1 MMINTYGYFPVL
13 ITILNLGVIVS
24 QNCGN
29 QQCTERQFCGNT
41 STFQPVCVGCNAAC
55 YNCTGSGPE
64 RCITCASNYYMFN
77 KICRIC
83 DDSCDGC
90 TGAGP
95 EKCKKCKIA
104 YYNEEGT
111 CRSCPDDTFGQ
122 NCENTCH
129 CLNGPD
135 DCDRETG
142 KCGSW
147 QCEWGWKGPPECQT
161 ACEPNFFGIN
171 CNKECNCP
179 VNDTCSSINGRCASG
194 NCHPEYGGPAC
205 QIHLP
210 KLVEQPKIT
219 NNKCGNLTLS
229 WIGWVED
236 VDIGKGPIAQ
246 YLVWQE
252 KLNSSSSWTLI
263 RNISHTD
270 ATSQYAFNLTNLDP
284 EGEYRFRIDVRA
296 QDGDKLMEEIS
307 KGFVTDYYSVEC
319 FKPTTSAPNDQST
332 TTPFKPPVGSLFT
345 SYKLSVV
352 NGFVQ
357 VDWAIDSNY
366 DDVVDSLTL
375 SFAIIKYGDCKLKL
389 NPVYSSLPLSNSTSY
404 TLNSL
409 IKWRTY
415 NVRLVITSSQ
425 QNISNV
431 HKQVEGEITTPETEP
446 SGFVN
451 NVSEIAKTSSSFTVS
466 WNDPDC
472 EERGGAFLRYDV
484 VVSGFSQNY
493 STTDRFKKIS
503 GLQTYTDYNVQIS
516 YVNNIG
522 AGPLSPMQSFKTGEG
537 LPAAPTA
544 LMLTPSIRS
553 VTVSFSIPSPTNGI
567 IIAYDIAYS
576 EEANFIDRL
585 QKPSAL
591 TNVMLSDLSPATLYF
606 VKVRARTA
614 AGYGN
619 YSSFSS
625 TITQEDF
632 PDAPTSLAVTT
643 RNESCLG
650 ISWRAPNITNGI
662 VTSYIISYQ
671 DTMQASKELNTTT
684 AGIMRSALLCLLYPG
699 RRYQIKV
706 AAKTSRGFGDP
717 DHLFE
722 YTEQSTPNTPPAP
735 KKISSTATTIVVS
748 IDPVILTTGPLTA
761 YVIYVHDLTVG
772 SGKRKRATGNPPGVE
787 TAILLPD
794 EVLTTTFFTVGDGK
808 IYNGIQNN
816 PLVSGHQYDVY
827 LQTRSTLL
835 GVTKSSYNQMVLNP
849 TPSTSAPNTV
859 VTASADYTGVIIAI
873 IVIIIIILIA
883 IVVICVL
890 YWYRRRRSYAPY
902 AAHVDDKGNYD
913 CMYTHVDDYD
923 PHKYWNTIY
932 SHRESR
938 YIIAG
943 RNLIPP
949 DRSNYDMNGVVE
961 SKMNPPVTFQQ
972 EFHDLPHGRLA
983 SWNVALKHRNQRKNR
998 FPHLLPYD
1006 HSRVILRGDE
1016 NSRDDYIN
1024 ANFIHGYHKQNAY
1037 IAAQS
1042 PFDEETVL
1050 DFWRMINQTNV
1061 SVIVMITNIIEDN
1074 IVKCTKYWPDQDQGK
1089 VTYGHFFLELIDTQ
1103 EFASYVIRTMKFKSN
1118 STYSSTR
1125 VVHIFDFCSW
1135 PDHGVP
1141 DDPIPLLEMRFK
1153 VKEYNSDTPASPLLV
1168 HCGTGV
1174 GRTGAYIAI
1183 DSLLEQYD
1191 REGRISISAFVRRL
1205 RKDRVQ
1211 MVRTIKQYIFIYD
1224 AIFEAKHAGQT
1235 RTGLD
1240 LKEKYHLLTR
1250 KNPKTK
1256 HSYLRDQ
1263 FECLSNFTRKLHS
1276 ANCSDALSHINLDKN
1291 RFPDVIP
1298 TNMHR
1303 AVLSTPGGVGRTDYI
1318 NAVLLDSH
1326 RQKDHFIV
1334 TQTPLHTTIIDF
1346 WKLVYDFNVHTIVMM
1361 ENYKH
1366 EDDTCAE
1373 YWPEEK
1379 KMKQF
1384 EPFFIDSIAVYQQD
1398 NITIRHFKIHSMLN
1412 PKVQAREIRQ
1422 FQFNACNDTDFVPK
1436 SKSMFL
1442 DLFDLV
1448 KDWQNVSCEDDCPVI
1463 VHCKDGA
1470 THSGFY
1476 VAISNICDAM
1486 LHDGD
1491 VDVYHTVR
1499 RVKKRRTQIVDLVEQ
1514 YRFCYKVLWDYMN
1527 MRLPGGTLTN
1537 MMDHTQADKLYNVGS
1552 LSLPSYTSHLEYSQF
1567 DYS

>member
-1 MMINTYGYFPVL
+1 MMINTYGYLLV
-13 ITILNLGVIVS
+13 IIVLNLGVVVS

-64 RCITCASNYYMFN
+64 RCIICASNYYMFN

-104 YYNEEGT
+104 YYNVGGT
-111 CRSCPDDTFGQ
+111 CRPCPDDTFGQ

-179 VNDTCSSINGRCASG
+179 DNDTCSPINGRCNSG

-252 KLNSSSSWTLI
+252 KMNSSSGWTLI

-270 ATSQYAFNLTNLDP
+270 ATTQYTFNLTNLDP
-284 EGEYRFRIDVRA
+284 EGEYRYRIDVRA

-307 KGFVTDYYSVEC
+307 KGFVTDFYSVEC

-352 NGFVQ
+352 NGAVH
-357 VDWAIDSNY
+357 VDWSIDSNY
-366 DDVVDSLTL
+366 DDVVDSLAL
-375 SFAIIKYGDCKLKL
+375 SFAIIKYGICDSEL
-389 NPVYSSLPLSNSTSY
+389 NPVYSSIPLSNTTSY
-404 TLNSL
+404 TLNGL
-409 IKWRTY
+409 LMWTTY

-425 QNISNV
+425 QNISDV

-446 SGFVN
+446 SGFVKS
-451 NVSEIAKTSSSFTVS
+451 VSEIAKNSSAFTVS
-466 WNDPDC
+466 WIDPDC
-472 EERGGAFLRYDV
+472 NETGGVFLRYDV
-484 VVSGFSQNY
+484 VVSGFPQNF
-493 STTDRFKKIS
+493 STIKRYQSIS

-516 YVNNIG
+516 YINNIG

-537 LPAAPTA
+537 LPAAPTT

-576 EEANFIDRL
+576 EAANFIDRL
-585 QKPSAL
+585 QKPSTS
-591 TNVMLSDLSPATLYF
+591 TNVMLADLSPATLYF
-606 VKVRARTA
+606 IKVRARTE

-619 YSSFSS
+619 YSSHQS
-625 TITQEDF
+625 TVTQEDY
-632 PDAPTSLAVTT
+632 PDAPTSLAVTF

-650 ISWRAPNITNGI
+650 LSWSAPIVTNG
-662 VTSYIISYQ
+662 VVSSYLISYQ
-671 DTMQASKELNTTT
+671 DTMQASEELNTTT
-684 AGIMRSALLCLLYPG
+684 GGVIRSTLLCFLQPG

-722 YTEQSTPNTPPAP
+722 YTEQSTPTSPPAP
-735 KKISSTATTIVVS
+735 KKISSTATTIEIS

-761 YVIYVHDLTVG
+761 YVIYVHDLTVS
-772 SGKRKRATGNPPGVE
+772 SGKRKRAVGNPPGVE
-787 TAILLPD
+787 TAILLPN
-794 EVLTTTFFTVGDGK
+794 EVLTTTFFTIGDGK
-808 IYNGIQNN
+808 IYNSIQNN

-827 LQTRSTLL
+827 LQIRSTLL
-835 GVTKSSYNQMVLNP
+835 SITKSSYSKIVLTP
-849 TPSTSAPNTV
+849 TLSTLAPNPV
-859 VTASADYTGVIIAI
+859 VAASTDYTGVIIAI
-873 IVIIIIILIA
+873 IVIIILIIIA

-890 YWYRRRRSYAPY
+890 VWYRRRRSYAPY
-902 AAHVDDKGNYD
+902 AAHTDDKGTYD
-913 CMYTHVDDYD
+913 SMYSHVDDYD

-949 DRSNYDMNGVVE
+949 DRSNFDMNGVVE
-961 SKMNPPVTFQQ
+961 SNMNPPITFQQ

-983 SWNVALKHRNQRKNR
+983 SWNVALKPRNQRKNR

-1006 HSRVILRGDE
+1006 HSRVVLREDD
-1016 NSRDDYIN
+1016 NSGDDYIN

-1074 IVKCTKYWPDQDQGK
+1074 IVKCTKYWPDQNQGK
-1089 VTYGHFFLELIDTQ
+1089 VTYGNFFLELIDTQ

-1118 STYSSTR
+1118 NTYSTTR

-1263 FECLSNFTRKLHS
+1263 FECLCNFTRKLHS
-1276 ANCSDALSHINLDKN
+1276 ANCSDALSINNIEKN

-1298 TNMHR
+1298 TNMYR

-1448 KDWQNVSCEDDCPVI
+1448 KDWQNVSCEDESPVI

-1476 VAISNICDAM
+1476 VAISNICEAM

-1491 VDVYHTVR
+1491 VDVYHTVK

-1514 YRFCYKVLWDYMN
+1514 YRFCYKILWDYMN